1 MVCEENVDFFRDL
14 RNKWARRAE
23 SEPKSKGCHKVF

>member
-14 RNKWARRAE
+14 RNKWARRVKP
-23 SEPKSKGCHKVF
+23 EPKQKS